1 VSVACSAVAP
11 DRSVLW
17 TCLHDEPYA
26 ALDVFRPM
34 FTDVA
39 GLLFQSGPEHDLAH
53 RLTAGIEGGDLA
65 PHAEVGCGVEVPATY
80 DPDGF
85 RARYGVRGRFLL
97 YAGRREGAK
106 GWEALLDAFAAATV
120 RHDLPFS
127 LVTMGSGPV
136 RPPAAVA
143 DRVVDLGFLPDADR
157 DSAFAAA
164 EAYVQPSRY
173 EAFSRTVMEAWLAGT
188 PVVANAGSD
197 VVAWHC
203 RRSGAG
209 LLYADADEL
218 ARHLR
223 FLADAPD
230 RAARLAAGGRAY
242 VLERYRWDAVLDRI
256 EAALGAWTGV
266 AGPEPAARSAAV
278 GYGRVREVARR
289 SR

>member
-1 VSVACSAVAP
+1 
-11 DRSVLW
+11 
-17 TCLHDEPYA
+17 
-26 ALDVFRPM
+26 
-34 FTDVA
+34 
-39 GLLFQSGPEHDLAH
+39 
-53 RLTAGIEGGDLA
+53 
-65 PHAEVGCGVEVPATY
+65 
-80 DPDGF
+80 
-85 RARYGVRGRFLL
+85 
-97 YAGRREGAK
+97 
-106 GWEALLDAFAAATV
+106 
-120 RHDLPFS
+120 
-127 LVTMGSGPV
+127 
-136 RPPAAVA
+136 
-143 DRVVDLGFLPDADR
+143 
-157 DSAFAAA
+157 
-164 EAYVQPSRY
+164 
-173 EAFSRTVMEAWLAGT
+173 MEAWLAGI

-230 RAARLAAGGRAY
+230 RAPRLAAGGRAY